1 MVMIG
6 NYLDCIGYKSNKVIK
21 VLIEGGG
28 LMVGGLINTG
38 NPHLEENL
46 LYILISIGVGLFSL
60 GAMFLI
66 VMEYSYRS

>member
-1 MVMIG
+1 M
-6 NYLDCIGYKSNKVIK
+6 LNKVYEMALC
-21 VLIEGGG
+21 VFGAVFVMLGGG

-38 NPHLEENL
+38 NPHLEKNL